1 MNSDKEIKCRKCGG
15 NHLTIKCGKTETS
28 KINQNNT
35 TDSLDINISL
45 NDNDIKPYDGE
56 RKPYNGERK
65 PYNGERKPYNGERK
79 PYDGERKPYNGER
92 KPYNGERKPYDGERK
107 PYDGERKPYNG
118 ERKPYDGERKFYNG
132 ERKPYDGER
141 KPYDGERKPYDG
153 ERKPYEKK
161 INFKVKIN
169 NLPNDI
175 SKEELYE
182 LCNDWGNIK
191 YINVNGYKDESVAF
205 IEFREE
211 DQCKYFIEALD
222 NTPFDYRII
231 KISRID

>member
-1 MNSDKEIKCRKCGG
+1 MNSEKEIKCRKCGG
-15 NHLTIKCGKTETS
+15 NHLTIKCGKNETS
-28 KINQNNT
+28 KMNHNT
-35 TDSLDINISL
+35 VIDSLDINTSF
-45 NDNDIKPYDGE
+45 NDNNMKSCDEERKSYNGE
-56 RKPYNGERK
+56 RKPYNGERKPYDEERKSYNGERKPYNGERKPYDGEKK

-79 PYDGERKPYNGER
+79 PYDGERKPYNDERKPYNGER
-92 KPYNGERKPYDGERK
+92 KPYNGERKPYD
-107 PYDGERKPYNG
+107 
-118 ERKPYDGERKFYNG
+118 
-132 ERKPYDGER
+132 
-141 KPYDGERKPYDG
+141 
-153 ERKPYEKK
+153 KK
-161 INFKVKIN
+161 VNFKVKIN

-191 YINVNGYKDESVAF
+191 YINVNEYKDESVAF

-231 KISRID
+231 KISRVD

>member
-1 MNSDKEIKCRKCGG
+1 MSSEKEIKCRKCGG
-15 NHLTIKCGKTETS
+15 NHLTIKCGKSETS
-28 KINQNNT
+28 KINQNNA

-45 NDNDIKPYDGE
+45 NDNDMKQSDGE
-56 RKPYNGERK
+56 RKPYGGERK
-65 PYNGERKPYNGERK
+65 SYNGERKSYNEERK
-79 PYDGERKPYNGER
+79 S
-92 KPYNGERKPYDGERK
+92 
-107 PYDGERKPYNG
+107 
-118 ERKPYDGERKFYNG
+118 YNG

-141 KPYDGERKPYDG
+141 KPYDGERKPYDGERKPFDGERKPYNG

>member
-1 MNSDKEIKCRKCGG
+1 MNSEKEIKCRKCSG
-15 NHLTIKCGKTETS
+15 NHLTIKCGKSETS

-45 NDNDIKPYDGE
+45 NDNDMKQSD
-56 RKPYNGERK
+56 R
-65 PYNGERKPYNGERK
+65 
-79 PYDGERKPYNGER
+79 
-92 KPYNGERKPYDGERK
+92 ERKPYDGERK

-118 ERKPYDGERKFYNG
+118 ERKPYDGERKPYNGERKPYDGERKPYDGERKPYNG

-169 NLPNDI
+169 NLPSDI